1 MAFPRDFLSK
11 VLEALEGK
19 ESTPKACRADTLVK
33 EASSQGTDDGSADF
47 VRRELAV
54 ALSGAGDGSFV
65 ADAEFF
71 SLSKGESFWIHAVV
85 EFASVLVAHFACGCS

>member
-19 ESTPKACRADTLVK
+19 ESTPKACRADALVK
-33 EASSQGTDDGSADF
+33 EASSQGPNDSGADF
-47 VRRELAV
+47 VRREFAV
-54 ALSGAGDGSFV
+54 ALSGAGDSSFV

-71 SLSKGESFWIHAVV
+71 SLSKGESFRVHAVI